1 LRVIRF
7 LDRRQAMS
15 EIASAGADR
24 ATGTAQLD
32 RAERWAARMLE
43 VWNSHDT
50 TDPPD
55 LATAD
60 VVSIDPALAE
70 PANGVATVRRFME
83 DSWRAVPDLRF
94 EVTGSRCFA
103 DDAPVLMVPW
113 RMTGTQ
119 LGPVD
124 PPGYAPT
131 GRRIEVE
138 GVDVYAFRG
147 ERGRRLPSVLR
158 QPRGRAAARAPP
170 HAGQSRRASARRC
183 PARAGQAPAPEGVSD
198 DGRG

>member
-147 ERGRRLPSVLR
+147 ERVADYRACYDNLAVARQLGLLPTPGSRGEHLLAAAQRAPARLRR
-158 QPRGRAAARAPP
+158 PRG
-170 HAGQSRRASARRC
+170 
-183 PARAGQAPAPEGVSD
+183 
-198 DGRG
+198 